1 MARQLVA
8 GFSAPAHQSSS
19 PAMDA
24 FRARAQGVTP
34 NMRDDGYSEPR
45 TTTMVMPSSDVGSSA
60 GLYSSSLRATA
71 ARHLLGASRN
81 TVVEDSHS
89 DTLIARAAA
98 LITRKANGTLPA
110 MRDQAALV
118 LAEDTNDA
126 VTDAQKTRAYRS
138 QAYSRTLAGVDT
150 MASDSVLRDASKRM
164 VGSNGSVAVFKAM
177 TPGEE
182 KKSFADLCRN
192 VAINQSGYTPKA
204 GDEKGWVDIH
214 KGYAF
219 DPLDADDEH
228 FQGGTKTYDRSANR
242 YGYDND
248 DSDAEPIY
256 HAVSK
261 KHYDNDD
268 SRHWDIANPKMPKLK
283 EGEEFNGRKLR
294 QDLSKVEKERLE
306 RSGSLNFKSAGQTR
320 KKGKEEVKEDEQAA
334 RENAM
339 MHFQSSSWGKWC
351 ETIRRLSEKP
361 YNNAMW
367 NAVQFKG

>member
-110 MRDQAALV
+110 MRDQAAFV
-118 LAEDTNDA
+118 LAEDTKDA
-126 VTDAQKTRAYRS
+126 VADAQKTRAYRS
-138 QAYSRTLAGVDT
+138 QAYSRTHAGVDT

-164 VGSNGSVAVFKAM
+164 VGSNSSVAVFKAM

-219 DPLDADDEH
+219 NPLDADDEH

-248 DSDAEPIY
+248 DSDADAEYVANGKGRDPKVATGERDDIY
-256 HAVSK
+256 REA
-261 KHYDNDD
+261 
-268 SRHWDIANPKMPKLK
+268 
-283 EGEEFNGRKLR
+283 
-294 QDLSKVEKERLE
+294 VEKFHEKLTYDMLPDEYDEEDFEEASDLAADLIIRSDLIDEERTPVMV
-306 RSGSLNFKSAGQTR
+306 G
-320 KKGKEEVKEDEQAA
+320 
-334 RENAM
+334 
-339 MHFQSSSWGKWC
+339 
-351 ETIRRLSEKP
+351 
-361 YNNAMW
+361 
-367 NAVQFKG
+367 